1 MAEDSSNGESTFEFV
16 DPKNEP
22 KAQTSK
28 AQNKIHSGTY
38 SGCLSYF
45 NRLKL

>member
-16 DPKNEP
+16 DSKNEP

-28 AQNKIHSGTY
+28 AQNKTHSGILDVCVILT
-38 SGCLSYF
+38 YF
-45 NRLKL
+45 NYN

>member
-22 KAQTSK
+22 KAQTPK
-28 AQNKIHSGTY
+28 AQNKIHSGILDVCVILTN
-38 SGCLSYF
+38 F
-45 NRLKL
+45 NYN